1 VPPENFG
8 AILAVSYLLVELVAV
23 LLAIDAVMKG
33 RTPQGTIAWVAG
45 LIAFAPIT
53 IPLYVVFGSRRFAGY
68 VKARRRGV
76 SALNRLANRYAEQL
90 KPYRVALGRRASEP
104 GEDAVYLPVVR
115 GNTVKLLV
123 DGEETFGAIFAAI
136 QGATR
141 SVAVQFYIVRDD
153 GLGRQLKH
161 AMIDAARRGVNVYF
175 LYDGL
180 GSASLGRPYLRDL
193 RQAGVQAQE
202 FRPSRAPRLR
212 VQLNFRNH
220 RKVVIVDGQ
229 TAFVGGHNVGDEY
242 LGKNPTFGPWRDTH
256 MCIDGPAARSVQL
269 SFVEDWYCCTR
280 RLPDLCWPDP
290 VSTPDDARVG
300 ILATGP
306 ADEVEGCLLAFVHL
320 IHAAR
325 TRLWIA
331 TPYFVPDPA
340 IIAAIQAASLRGVD
354 VALLIPAKG
363 DNRLVDLAARSFL
376 DELLPLRIRV
386 YEHVNGFMHQ
396 KVMLSDDTAVVGT
409 ANLDNRSMRINFE
422 ISAVTDDAA
431 FARAVEAMLAE
442 DFAKARAI
450 SPDRF
455 AQRPFHVRLASRLA
469 HLASPVL

>member
-1 VPPENFG
+1 
-8 AILAVSYLLVELVAV
+8 
-23 LLAIDAVMKG
+23 MKG
-33 RTPQGTIAWVAG
+33 RTPQGTVAWVAG
-45 LIAFAPIT
+45 LLAFAPIT
-53 IPLYVVFGSRRFAGY
+53 IPMYIVFGSRRFAGY

-90 KPYRVALGRRASEP
+90 TPYRVALGPKTTEQ
-104 GEDAVYLPVVR
+104 GQDALFLPVVR
-115 GNTVKLLV
+115 GNTVNLLMN
-123 DGEETFGAIFAAI
+123 GEATFDAIFAAI
-136 QGATR
+136 VGATR

-153 GLGRQLKH
+153 GLGGRLKA
-161 AMIDAARRGVNVYF
+161 AMIDAARRGVHVYF

-180 GSASLGRPYLRDL
+180 GSASLSRRYVQDLRD
-193 RQAGVQAQE
+193 AGVHAQE

-220 RKVVIVDGQ
+220 RKIVIVDGQ

-256 MCIDGPAARSVQL
+256 MSIEGPAARSVQL

-280 RLPDLCWPDP
+280 KLPDLCWPDP

-340 IIAAIQAASLRGVD
+340 IVAAIQAAALRGVD
-354 VALLIPAKG
+354 VALLIPARG
-363 DNRLVDLAARSFL
+363 DNRLVDLAARAYLEDLF
-376 DELLPLRIRV
+376 PLGIRIH
-386 YEHVNGFMHQ
+386 EHTNGFMHQ

-422 ISAVTDDAA
+422 ISAVTDHPP
-431 FARAVEAMLAE
+431 FARAVEAMLAG
-442 DFAKARAI
+442 DFAGSRRINA
-450 SPDRF
+450 DRF
-455 AQRPFHVRLASRLA
+455 AKRAFHVRLASRLA
-469 HLASPVL
+469 SLASPVL